1 MTNKFFLMA
10 VAAAIIFAVIGQ
22 ILNPTTPRVI
32 YNKSDSAPHGWYKI
46 DPDAE
51 IKTGV
56 MVAAFA
62 PKKARKLAD
71 KRGYLPDNVP
81 MLKTVFAEPGSE
93 ICVVEDGVLI
103 PNYPVLPRAAQDNL
117 GRKLP
122 SWDGCITLKD
132 DEVFLWSTHVQTSF
146 DSRYFG
152 PVPIENILGTAQY
165 TGKGLVGTGATD
177 TDNGRARGER
187 Q

>member
-10 VAAAIIFAVIGQ
+10 IAGAIIFAAIGQ
-22 ILNPTTPRVI
+22 ILNPTIPRVI
-32 YNKSDSAPHGWYKI
+32 YNKSDSAPHGWYQI

-62 PKKARKLAD
+62 PKKARNLAD
-71 KRGYLPDNVP
+71 KRGYLPRNVP
-81 MLKTVFAEPGSE
+81 MLKTVYAETGTE

-103 PNYPVLPRAAQDNL
+103 PNYPVLPRAAQDSL

-122 SWDGCITLKD
+122 AWDGCITLKE

-152 PVPIENILGTAQY
+152 AVPTKNILGTAEY
-165 TGKGLVGTGATD
+165 TGKGYVGTGVSGD
-177 TDNGRARGER
+177 NNGRARDER